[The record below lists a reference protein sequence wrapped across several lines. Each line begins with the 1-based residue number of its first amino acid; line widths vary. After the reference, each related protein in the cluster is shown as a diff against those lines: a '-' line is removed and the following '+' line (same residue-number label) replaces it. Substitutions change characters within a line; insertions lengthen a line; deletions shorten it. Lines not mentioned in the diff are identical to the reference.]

1 MKLLFA
7 STNVNKVNE
16 IRRIIPAGYTLLSL
30 KDLDYE
36 KELREDGET
45 LQENALQKALFAWE
59 TFRIDCFSDDS
70 GLEVAALENE
80 PGVHSAHYAGLP
92 RSNEKNIRLLLDRLH
107 GKTNRSAR
115 FRTVIALIHKGKQHL
130 FEGVLNGMISPEP
143 AGEEGFGYDPVFIPD
158 GYTCTLAEA
167 GAEVKNRISHR
178 RKAMDQLIHFL
189 SAQAG

>member
-30 KDLDYE
+30 KDLEYE
-36 KELREDGET
+36 NELQEDGET
-45 LQENALQKALFAWE
+45 LQDNALQKAMFAWD

-70 GLEVAALENE
+70 GLEVTALNNE
-80 PGVHSAHYAGLP
+80 PGVHSAYYAGLP
-92 RSNEKNIRLLLDRLH
+92 RSNERNIRLLLDRMD
-107 GKTNRSAR
+107 GKNDRSAR

-130 FEGVLNGMISPEP
+130 FEGVLNGLISTEP
-143 AGEEGFGYDPVFIPD
+143 CGNEGFGYDPVFIPE

-167 GAEVKNRISHR
+167 GTEVKNRISHR
-178 RKAMDQLIHFL
+178 RRAMDQLIHFL
-189 SAQAG
+189 SAQAL